1 MHVTFLWPPF
11 LFLFFSSPQF
21 QLVADLF
28 SDKDDVTPAKSA
40 RVNVRALKTVPKA
53 PNKEHRKTVGH
64 QVSSAGLSGAL
75 WCFLLLFSHISVF
88 FSSGRLCIC
97 SWTPWML
104 RLLTTCAASNPTT
117 SKRPS
122 RESARLVFYLNLRK
136 WSEVVHAESVQNADE
151 FIVAQPN
158 RTSRSDITEVMT
170 NRFCMGVRTS
180 TCSNRIHFQL
190 NSYLFKQKKNKPKKQ
205 PEPNQ

>member
-88 FSSGRLCIC
+88 LVPDVSASAHGHPECYDSSLRALHQTQRLQRGLLVSQLVSFSIWIKGSD
-97 SWTPWML
+97 L
-104 RLLTTCAASNPTT
+104 RLYTLSQFKMLTSSLWRSPTGRAGLISQRSWRTGSAWAWEHRPAQTGSTSN
-117 SKRPS
+117 
-122 RESARLVFYLNLRK
+122 
-136 WSEVVHAESVQNADE
+136 
-151 FIVAQPN
+151 
-158 RTSRSDITEVMT
+158 
-170 NRFCMGVRTS
+170 
-180 TCSNRIHFQL
+180 
-190 NSYLFKQKKNKPKKQ
+190 
-205 PEPNQ
+205 